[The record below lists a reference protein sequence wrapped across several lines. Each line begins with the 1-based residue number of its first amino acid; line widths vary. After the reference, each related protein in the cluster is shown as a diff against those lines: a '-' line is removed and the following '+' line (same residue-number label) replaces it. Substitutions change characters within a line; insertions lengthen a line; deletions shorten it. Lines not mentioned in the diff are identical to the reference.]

1 MVLTKVCISMYFF
14 VHVTCRYLMNHLN
27 NLFAGAFESRD
38 MSPIPVNQQK
48 ATPSQGQAIYT
59 TLTIKLES

>member
-1 MVLTKVCISMYFF
+1 
-14 VHVTCRYLMNHLN
+14 MNHLN

-59 TLTIKLES
+59 TLTIHLES

>member
-1 MVLTKVCISMYFF
+1 MYFF
-14 VHVTCRYLMNHLN
+14 VYVISRYLMNHLN

-48 ATPSQGQAIYT
+48 ATPSQGQAIFT
-59 TLTIKLES
+59 SLTFNLKS